1 MAGMARSLRTIFIIS
16 GAAMVALTAAVA
28 GVGIWTA
35 TSLSDALNRTNVA
48 SQAVR
53 NHMGADMMHD
63 ALRADVL
70 AAIQAGAWGGEAE
83 REAARADTTEHIEG
97 FKGYIGGNE
106 ALELPAEIE
115 TALAGVD
122 QPLADYT
129 AKAEELVALALHDH
143 QAALQAMPSFIEA
156 FGALEKAMEAAADAI
171 ETTVSAQA
179 AADIR
184 AAGLAQTAM
193 LAALLLG
200 VIFGA
205 GVSIWLGR
213 SVIPPVSGMTA
224 AMTKLA
230 EGNTSIEIPA
240 LDRKDEI
247 GRMAASVEVFKQNAV
262 DNARL
267 RSEQDALKESA
278 ERERRTTLQRLA
290 QAFEAK
296 VGAVVQ
302 SLSSAAVE
310 MEASA
315 RALTDTAERSN
326 KQSSDVAAASE
337 QTAANVQTVA
347 AATEEMAAS
356 IGEIGRQ
363 VTRSSSI
370 AADAVGQAQ
379 RSDGIVKGLAEGAN
393 RIGEVIALITDIAE
407 QTNLLALNATIEAAR
422 AGEAGKGFAVVAAE
436 VKSLAG
442 QTAKATD
449 EIAGKVKEVQSSV
462 EDVVAA
468 IRGIGTTIQDI
479 SGIAAT
485 ISTAVEQQRA
495 ATQEIAANVNQA
507 ARGTQ
512 EVSASIT
519 GVRQDAATTGAAAE
533 QVLGAAG
540 ELSRLSSRLGS
551 EVDEFLAGMKA
562 A

>member
-1 MAGMARSLRTIFIIS
+1 
-16 GAAMVALTAAVA
+16 
-28 GVGIWTA
+28 
-35 TSLSDALNRTNVA
+35 
-48 SQAVR
+48 
-53 NHMGADMMHD
+53 
-63 ALRADVL
+63 
-70 AAIQAGAWGGEAE
+70 
-83 REAARADTTEHIEG
+83 
-97 FKGYIGGNE
+97 
-106 ALELPAEIE
+106 
-115 TALAGVD
+115 LAGLEK
-122 QPLADYT
+122 PLADYS
-129 AKAEELVALALHDH
+129 AEVEEIVALALHDH
-143 QAALQAMPSFIEA
+143 QAALTQMPSFLETFGVLEEA
-156 FGALEKAMEAAADAI
+156 QENAADTM
-171 ETTVSAQA
+171 ETTLSAQT

-184 AAGLAQTAM
+184 SAELAETAM

-205 GVSIWLGR
+205 GVSVWLGR

-230 EGNTSIEIPA
+230 EGNTSIDIPA
-240 LDRKDEI
+240 LDRRDEI

-267 RSEQDALKESA
+267 RSEQDALKENA
-278 ERERRTTLQRLA
+278 ERERHSTLQRLA

-337 QTAANVQTVA
+337 QTAVNVQTVA

-449 EIAGKVKEVQSSV
+449 EIAGKVKEVQASV
-462 EDVVAA
+462 EEVVAA
-468 IRGIGTTIQDI
+468 IRGIGSTIQDI

-485 ISTAVEQQRA
+485 IATAVEQQGA
-495 ATQEIAANVNQA
+495 ATQEIAANVNEA

-512 EVSASIT
+512 EVSVSIT
-519 GVRQDAATTGAAAE
+519 GVRHDAATTGAAAE

-540 ELSRLSSRLGS
+540 ELSRLSSRLGC